1 MSRPI
6 SVIAYDIR
14 AAWPKVSPYAKPY
27 LDAMTCIDRIN
38 DKYYADDAES
48 VILYFLSNAAGFR
61 GEDAKALKAELK
73 ALLA

>member
-1 MSRPI
+1 
-6 SVIAYDIR
+6 
-14 AAWPKVSPYAKPY
+14 
-27 LDAMTCIDRIN
+27 MTCIDRIN